1 MSAIWYQDPR
11 AFLTSE
17 KYMFSI
23 LPDRGQTLEQQLNSV
38 MRFALYFTI
47 VMLIIQKDVRVLYF
61 LAFVAAIIYV
71 IYTQNELEVKSK
83 KELFNGLNITEDFK
97 KRPCVKP
104 SKDNPFM
111 NVTFADY
118 TDFPNRPKACNIEDS
133 SEEVAANF
141 EIGLHRQEDDAYAK
155 TASDRQYMTNPITT
169 IPNNQTG
176 FAEWL
181 YKVGP
186 TCKEKGM
193 SCSPR

>member
-1 MSAIWYQDPR
+1 MSAIWYEDPR

-23 LPDRGQTLEQQLNSV
+23 LPDRSQTLEQQLNSV

-71 IYTQNELEVKSK
+71 IYTQNELEAKSK
-83 KELFNGLNITEDFK
+83 KELFNGLHITEDFK

-118 TDFPNRPKACNIEDS
+118 TDFPNRPKACNVEDS

-193 SCSPR
+193 SCSP